1 LNCSVKQ
8 RPSRVSIGFPEPW
21 LSNTVVVS
29 IGGVVRSG
37 GDADAAAGPAAAA
50 GAVPAGEPSIPDRYD
65 TVIIGGGPA
74 GLSAGLNLVR
84 ARRRVLILDSNRPRH
99 SATLVSHGFLTR
111 DGVSPIEL
119 RRTGREEFE
128 KYPTAEFH
136 QALVSSITAVTE
148 ESGRGACDGDN
159 PVRLSGVVDSHGEGG
174 SELGW
179 SSEPTESE
187 STGAAQSSDDHEPGF
202 RVVARGVRGQSNRDV
217 IASTVLLATGLAE
230 ILPDLP
236 SLRAFYGTSLHSC
249 VECDGFEKSDAQL
262 ALIGESDDLAER
274 ALVISQWSSD
284 LIVFTNGIGT
294 ISDGDEAALAA
305 RGIRVERRP
314 ISDVVG
320 DKTGLTGVLLADGET
335 IPRTGGFVR
344 PIWETR
350 LDYASSLGLAETAD
364 ELVAADADGRTS
376 VPGVFAAGD
385 LVPPGPHQLIV
396 AAGAGARA
404 AAVINRYLIGT
415 L

>member
-1 LNCSVKQ
+1 M
-8 RPSRVSIGFPEPW
+8 
-21 LSNTVVVS
+21 VVS

-37 GDADAAAGPAAAA
+37 GEAAGRGPAGGGAADGGAA
-50 GAVPAGEPSIPDRYD
+50 GSSDAGSGSVDRYD

-111 DGVSPIEL
+111 DGVSPLEL

-136 QALVSSITAVTE
+136 QALVQGVTA
-148 ESGRGACDGDN
+148 
-159 PVRLSGVVDSHGEGG
+159 LSG
-174 SELGW
+174 
-179 SSEPTESE
+179 
-187 STGAAQSSDDHEPGF
+187 SDADAGF
-202 RVVARGVRGQSNRDV
+202 RIVARGIRGQANRDV
-217 IASTVLLATGLAE
+217 VASTVLLATGLTE

-236 SLRAFYGTSLHSC
+236 TLRAFYGTSLHSC

-284 LIVFTNGIGT
+284 LIVFTNGVGT
-294 ISDGDEAALAA
+294 VSDADESALAA

-314 ISDVVG
+314 ISDVAG
-320 DKTGLTGVLLADGET
+320 DKTGLTGVVLADGET

-350 LDYASSLGLAETAD
+350 LDYASTLGLAETHD
-364 ELVAADADGRTS
+364 DLVEADADGRTS
-376 VPGVFAAGD
+376 VPGIFAAGD